1 MKSRWNETEAG
12 KCADDPLKLRVYSSR
27 LIGQDADLVLHGGG
41 NTSVKS
47 QLTNL
52 FGDREEVLFVKGS
65 GWDLATIEAPG
76 FTPVKLDTLKR
87 LATLETLSDTEMVK
101 QQRAATLEPSAPN
114 PSVEA
119 ILHAIIPFRF
129 VDHTHAD
136 AVVTL
141 TNTPG
146 GEARIQKIYGD
157 RVLVI
162 PYVMPG
168 FILAKKI
175 AAMTKN
181 LDWSQY
187 EGMVLMSHGIFSF
200 HDDAKV
206 SYERMI
212 KLVNEA
218 EQYLHSKGAWEA
230 ANASGINASFNPLQL
245 AELRQL
251 VSHAAGKP
259 MLAKLADSVAA
270 RGFSQL
276 KNVTSISTRGPLTPD
291 HVIRTKQKPLVVSG
305 DIKAA
310 TQKYVEN
317 YQTYFNAET
326 TGELTCLD
334 PAPRWAVWPS
344 IGTIAFDSSTKATGI
359 ISDIVEHTVR
369 CIQWA
374 EHLGGWNALP
384 NKAIF
389 EIEYWELEQAKLK
402 KSSNRP
408 VFQGQVALV
417 SGAASG
423 IGQACVDR
431 LLVQGAAVIA
441 LDINPN
447 ITTLFNAANA
457 LGLVCDLRKTNDIR
471 RCIEQA
477 IKAFGGID
485 ILVSNAGTFPSSQ
498 SIAEMDDAAWDAS
511 ISMNLTSHQRL
522 LKACIPY
529 LKLGINPAVVIIG
542 SKNVPAPG
550 PGASAYSAAK
560 AGLNQLARIAA
571 MELATDGVRVNITHP
586 DAVFDTAIWNDDILQ
601 ARAEHYGMTVQEY
614 KTKNLLQTEIT
625 SVDVADLVCTMAGPV
640 FSKTTG
646 AQIPIDGGN
655 DRVI

>member
-1 MKSRWNETEAG
+1 MKSRWNETEA
-12 KCADDPLKLRVYSSR
+12 KAFNNDHLKIRVYSSR
-27 LIGQDADLVLHGGG
+27 LIGQDPDLVLHGGG

-47 QLTNL
+47 TVTNL
-52 FGDREEVLFVKGS
+52 FGDIEDVLFVKGS

-119 ILHAIIPFRF
+119 ILHAIIPFRY

-146 GEARIQKIYGD
+146 GEERIKEIYGD

-168 FILAKKI
+168 FVLAKKI
-175 AAMTKN
+175 AELTQGV
-181 LDWSQY
+181 DWSQY
-187 EGMVLMSHGIFSF
+187 EGMVLMSHGVFSF
-200 HDDAKV
+200 SDDAKT
-206 SYERMI
+206 SYQRMI
-212 KLVNEA
+212 KLVDEA
-218 EQYLHSKGAWEA
+218 EQYLQKNNAWET
-230 ANASGINASFNPLQL
+230 ASTSDAGNSFTALQL
-245 AELRQL
+245 AELRHQ
-251 VSHAAGKP
+251 VSNVAKKP
-259 MLAKLADSVAA
+259 MLAKLTDSPAA
-270 RGFSQL
+270 RGFSL
-276 KNVTSISTRGPLTPD
+276 LENVASIATRGPLTPD
-291 HVIRTKQKPLVVSG
+291 HVIRTKQKPLMVG
-305 DIKAA
+305 DNIGTSVNQYTEAYRQYFKA
-310 TQKYVEN
+310 QN
-317 YQTYFNAET
+317 
-326 TGELTCLD
+326 TGNLTCLD
-334 PAPRWAVWPS
+334 PAPRWAVWPGV
-344 IGTIAFDSSTKATGI
+344 GTVAFDTSAKAAGI
-359 ISDIVEHTVR
+359 IHDIAEHTVR

-374 EHLGGWNALP
+374 EQLGGWVALP
-384 NKAIF
+384 DKDIF
-389 EIEYWELEQAKLK
+389 EVEYWELEQAKLK
-402 KSSNRP
+402 KSSSAP
-408 VFQGQVALV
+408 VFQGQVAMV

-423 IGQACVDR
+423 IGQACVKQ
-431 LLVQGAAVIA
+431 LLAKGAAVVA
-441 LDINPN
+441 LDINPD
-447 ITTLFNAANA
+447 INAMFDSANA
-457 LGLVCDLRKTNDIR
+457 LGLVCDLRDRSDTQ

-477 IKAFGGID
+477 VKTFGGID
-485 ILVSNAGTFPSSQ
+485 LLVSNAGTFPQSQ
-498 SIAEMDDAAWDAS
+498 SIADMEDAAWDAS
-511 ISMNLTSHQRL
+511 LAINLTSHQRL

-529 LKLGINPAVVIIG
+529 LKFGIKPAVVIIG

-571 MELATDGVRVNITHP
+571 MELASDGIRVNITHP
-586 DAVFDTAIWNDDILQ
+586 DAVFDTAIWTDKILK
-601 ARAEHYGMTVQEY
+601 ARAEHYGLTVQEY
-614 KTKNLLQTEIT
+614 KTKNLLRTEIT
-625 SVDVADLVCTMAGPV
+625 SNDVADLVCTMAGPV

>member
-1 MKSRWNETEAG
+1 MKSRWNETEANA
-12 KCADDPLKLRVYSSR
+12 CADDHLKLRVYSSR
-27 LIGQDADLVLHGGG
+27 IIGQDPDLVLHGGG

-47 QLTNL
+47 TVTNL
-52 FGDREEVLFVKGS
+52 FGDVEDVLFVKGS

-119 ILHAIIPFRF
+119 ILHAIIPFRY

-146 GEARIQKIYGD
+146 GEERIRALYGD

-168 FILAKKI
+168 FILARKI
-175 AAMTKN
+175 AEITRDV
-181 LDWSQY
+181 DWSKY

-200 HDDAKV
+200 DDDARI

-212 KLVNEA
+212 KLVDEA
-218 EQYLHSKGAWEA
+218 EQYLKTNNAWETA
-230 ANASGINASFNPLQL
+230 STSSSGDTFNALQL
-245 AELRQL
+245 AELRQQ
-251 VSHAAGKP
+251 VSKIAAKP
-259 MLAKLADSVAA
+259 MLAKLTDSPAA
-270 RGFSQL
+270 QGFSQL
-276 KNVTSISTRGPLTPD
+276 KNVASIATRGPLTPD
-291 HVIRTKQKPLVVSG
+291 HVIRTKQKPLIVSPDTSTAVQHYIDDYG
-305 DIKAA
+305 
-310 TQKYVEN
+310 Q
-317 YQTYFNAET
+317 YFNKQDSEN
-326 TGELTCLD
+326 LTCLD
-334 PAPRWAVWPS
+334 PAPRWAVWPGV
-344 IGTIAFDSSTKATGI
+344 GTVAFDTSAKATGI
-359 ISDIVEHTVR
+359 INDIVEHSVR

-374 EHLGGWNALP
+374 EQLGGWVALP
-384 NKAIF
+384 DKDIF
-389 EIEYWELEQAKLK
+389 DVEYWELEQAKLNK
-402 KSSNRP
+402 NTSAP

-423 IGQACVDR
+423 IGQACVEQ
-431 LLVQGAAVIA
+431 LQSQGAAVVA
-441 LDINPN
+441 LDINPD
-447 ITTLFNAANA
+447 ITTLFSSQNA
-457 LGLVCDLRKTNDIR
+457 LGLVCDMRNSDDIK
-471 RCIEQA
+471 RCIELA
-477 IKAFGGID
+477 VKTYGGID
-485 ILVSNAGTFPSSQ
+485 IMVSNAGMFPHSQ
-498 SIAEMDDAAWDAS
+498 TIADMEDATWDAS
-511 ISMNLTSHQRL
+511 ITINLTSHQRL

-529 LKLGINPAVVIIG
+529 LKLGVKPAVVIIG

-571 MELATDGVRVNITHP
+571 MELANDGVRVNITHP
-586 DAVFDTAIWNDDILQ
+586 DAVFDTAIWTDEILQ
-601 ARAEHYGMTVQEY
+601 ARAKHYGMTVQEY
-614 KTKNLLQTEIT
+614 KTKNLLHTEIT
-625 SVDVADLVCTMAGPV
+625 SKDVANLVCCLAGPV

-646 AQIPIDGGN
+646 AQIPVDGGN